1 MSGTG
6 HDPETLRNAVAEAIR
21 EHWKLFLFQGLALML
36 LGLLAAAL
44 PQVAGLAI
52 TVVVGVLFLLG
63 GTVRLFA
70 LLGSRRSPGH
80 AWSLLT
86 AGLAIALGLV
96 LLIEP
101 LQGVLTLTILL
112 AALFVIQGVASIVVA
127 LEYRRH
133 LHNWGWVLASGLV
146 DLLLAGLIWIGWPG
160 SAAWAIGLLVG
171 LSVFFLGLSLV
182 MTALAARS
190 LGNAP

>member
-1 MSGTG
+1 MTES
-6 HDPETLRNAVAEAIR
+6 DPERSDELRAAVAEAIR
-21 EHWKLFLFQGLALML
+21 EHWPLFLFQGLALML

-52 TVVVGVLFLLG
+52 TVMVGVLFLLG
-63 GTVRLFA
+63 GVIRLFA

-80 AWSLLT
+80 LWSLLT
-86 AGLAIALGLV
+86 AGLAVALGLV

-112 AALFVIQGVASIVVA
+112 AVLFLVQGAASLFVA

-133 LHNWGWVLASGLV
+133 LRNWGWVLFSGLV
-146 DLLLAGLIWIGWPG
+146 DLLLVVLIAVGWPG

-171 LSVFFLGLSLV
+171 LSIFFLGLSLV
-182 MTALAARS
+182 MTALAARALDKS
-190 LGNAP
+190 

>member
-1 MSGTG
+1 MTEPGPGRS
-6 HDPETLRNAVAEAIR
+6 EELRAAVAEAIR
-21 EHWKLFLFQGLALML
+21 EHWPLFLFQGLALML

-52 TVVVGVLFLLG
+52 TVMVGVLFLLG
-63 GTVRLFA
+63 GVIRLFA

-86 AGLAIALGLV
+86 AGLAIVLGLV

-112 AALFVIQGVASIVVA
+112 AVLFLVQGAASIFVA

-133 LHNWGWVLASGLV
+133 LHNWGWVLLSGLV
-146 DLLLAGLIWIGWPG
+146 DLLLVVLIAAGWPG

-171 LSVFFLGLSLV
+171 LSIFFLGLSLV
-182 MTALAARS
+182 MTALAARA
-190 LGNAP
+190 LDKP